1 VTRAARRGRDRVPQ
15 LDPPMAEILA
25 LAEEAIKDRPN
36 A

>member
-1 VTRAARRGRDRVPQ
+1 VPQ